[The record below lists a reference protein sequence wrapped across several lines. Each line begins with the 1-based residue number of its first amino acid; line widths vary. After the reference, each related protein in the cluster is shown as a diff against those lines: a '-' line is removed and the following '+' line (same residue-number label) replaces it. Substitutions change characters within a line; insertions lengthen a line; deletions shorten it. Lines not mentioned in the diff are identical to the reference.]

1 VARLPAAGAGEPAG
15 VAAGVGIVIATRN
28 RRDELLRTLERLA
41 ATDPDSP
48 VVVVDNGS
56 QDGAPRAVRAAH
68 PDVPVIELGRNAGAA
83 ARTVGARALQAP
95 VVASSDDDSWWAPGA
110 LRRVAEVFAAHPS
123 LGLVAAR
130 ILVGPGRRLDPTC
143 ARMEA
148 SPLRQA
154 PGLPGARILG
164 FVACGAAV
172 RRSAFL
178 AAGGFHPRM
187 GVGGEETLLALD
199 LAVRGWDLAY
209 LPDVVAH
216 HDPRPD
222 AGRAGRDAVVLRN
235 RLWAAWLRRPA
246 ARALS
251 ATARALVS
259 TSPGAAAD
267 GLRQALLGAGWI
279 AHDRRVVPPALERD
293 LTRLDAA

>member
-1 VARLPAAGAGEPAG
+1 LGAPAAGEPGG

-28 RRDELLRTLERLA
+28 RRDDLLRTLDRLA
-41 ATDPDSP
+41 ATDADSP

-68 PDVPVIELGRNAGAA
+68 PDAGLIELQRNAGAA
-83 ARTVGARALQAP
+83 ARTVGARALRTP
-95 VVASSDDDSWWAPGA
+95 VVAFSDDDSWWARGA
-110 LRRVAEVFAAHPS
+110 LRRVAEVFAEHPS

-130 ILVGPGRRLDPTC
+130 ILVGPEERLDPTC

-172 RRSAFL
+172 RREAFL
-178 AAGGFHPRM
+178 GAGGFHPRM

-209 LPDVVAH
+209 LGDVVAH

-222 AGRAGRDAVVLRN
+222 AARAGRDAVVLRN
-235 RLWAAWLRRPA
+235 RLWAAWLRRPPA
-246 ARALS
+246 GALG

-259 TSPGAAAD
+259 TSPGAAAA
-267 GLRQALLGAGWI
+267 GLRQAVLGAGWI
-279 AHDRRVVPPALERD
+279 ARDRRVVPAALEDD
-293 LTRLDAA
+293 LTRVEAA